1 MAIPT
6 GVACA
11 CGRVHEPLPTKII
24 IRAGAVESLPILAGE
39 LAEGVPLVLFDPVT
53 HRLAGENIARA
64 FIRADKPWERL
75 VLGSESAPFE
85 PNEATL
91 EAVRATIKEKQ
102 PGLVAGVGAGA
113 MNDLGKFVAH
123 EAGLPYISVATAPSM
138 DGYMAPIS
146 ALLIGGVKVTYD
158 TKAPDGVIADLDVLA
173 GAPMSL
179 VSAGFADVVGKL
191 TSLRDWELARVLFG
205 EYWCRA
211 VSDHVEGIASRL
223 FAAAGALAERSHD
236 SVRLLM
242 EGLLEAGISVF
253 HVGSSRPTS
262 GSEHLVS
269 HYVEM
274 RRFNEGGRPPA
285 HGHVVGFGMLVIAEL
300 AEKMRGL
307 RAEDVRKT
315 RFTPADMEQVLAEL
329 RLDEVPGNF
338 GKSKF
343 DAEIRDARLPVIA
356 SRWDDILAVL
366 EKVPPA
372 HKIREGLARVGAPTN
387 LRDLGLD
394 PETAMDTVLHAR
406 YMRERYT
413 MLDLAA
419 ELGVLEAQA
428 ANIVRKYA

>member
-91 EAVRATIKEKQ
+91 EAVRATIKDKQ

-366 EKVPPA
+366 KKVPPA

>member
-1 MAIPT
+1 M
-6 GVACA
+6 
-11 CGRVHEPLPTKII
+11 
-24 IRAGAVESLPILAGE
+24 
-39 LAEGVPLVLFDPVT
+39 
-53 HRLAGENIARA
+53 
-64 FIRADKPWERL
+64 
-75 VLGSESAPFE
+75 LGSESAPFE

-91 EAVRATIKEKQ
+91 EAVRATIKDKQ

-315 RFTPADMEQVLAEL
+315 RFTPADMEQVLSEL

-356 SRWDDILAVL
+356 SRWVDILAVL

-372 HKIREGLARVGAPTN
+372 HKIREGLAGGSAYEFARPGPRSGN
-387 LRDLGLD
+387 GHGHGSSR
-394 PETAMDTVLHAR
+394 PLHAR
-406 YMRERYT
+406 ALHDARSRGRAGRVGSAGGEHR
-413 MLDLAA
+413 
-419 ELGVLEAQA
+419 AQ
-428 ANIVRKYA
+428 VRVGGIGRMYVGRGAC